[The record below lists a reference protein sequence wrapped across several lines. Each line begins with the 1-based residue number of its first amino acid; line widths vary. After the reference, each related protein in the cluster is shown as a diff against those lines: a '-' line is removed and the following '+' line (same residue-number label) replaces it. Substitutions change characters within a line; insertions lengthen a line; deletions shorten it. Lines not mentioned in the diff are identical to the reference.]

1 MVLFA
6 TVLFQAIDTV
16 PMATD
21 SSRACSLEGYLCLLS
36 QRKKRGS
43 RVDERGRFCGGK
55 KGEEMGNDGE
65 LWRSQSWSKVKK
77 EKWGQCNINACVKM
91 KYGIINSFYKR
102 WTL

>member
-55 KGEEMGNDGE
+55 KERRWEMMESFGG
-65 LWRSQSWSKVKK
+65 VKAGARLK
-77 EKWGQCNINACVKM
+77 RRNGDNA
-91 KYGIINSFYKR
+91 
-102 WTL
+102 T